1 MQVSFNNRVLHY
13 VLDNRNIA
21 WFLAHEIAA
30 QLGYPRPDHMLRM
43 VKNPEDK
50 AALTINNPKIVSI
63 GLDMTAC
70 LMEIGLIDYCAHGG
84 LRQFSIINERGLY
97 IIAKQAKAKRPEVKD
112 FANWVLDELLM
123 DASYKNI
130 NNRSF
135 FNSVKVRRLD

>member
-1 MQVSFNNRVLHY
+1 MQACFNNRILHY
-13 VLDNRNIA
+13 ELDNRNMA
-21 WFLAHEIAA
+21 WFIASEVAAH
-30 QLGYPRPDHMLRM
+30 LGYNTYHMLRM
-43 VKNPEDK
+43 VKNPEDR
-50 AALTINNPKIVSI
+50 ATLIITNPKIINI

-70 LMEIGLIDYCAHGG
+70 LMEIGLIGHYICGG
-84 LRQFSIINERGLY
+84 TRRFAVINERGLY